1 VRFSR
6 GDASVLE
13 DALLLRAKELTLIE
27 PDLDEA
33 PFEEFCGDVMIGNV
47 APSIGQTDS
56 ICFELLDPT
65 PISFPLLPT
74 TPSHLHPFHES
85 LGDIRGYYL
94 CFDPY
99 YTYLED
105 MPRTIMQSHFFDCV
119 FYFSMVFDE
128 FKRPLTLFAS
138 LF

>member
-1 VRFSR
+1 MRFSR

-74 TPSHLHPFHES
+74 TPSHLHP
-85 LGDIRGYYL
+85 
-94 CFDPY
+94 Y